1 MNKIKEF
8 FNEYGKIVSK
18 ILINH
23 IAMTVF
29 GIIVLISTSKSKALF
44 HASGV
49 LAILMY
55 MFLLYMIM
63 WELGAQNK
71 VRVEAGRIKNDKLL
85 GLKIS
90 LVANSAFILIS
101 LVEMVLWF
109 FATPDAVTGVNN
121 ACGILKIIMNYIYG
135 MYLSISSL
143 APNFGAMHLL
153 LAIPSI
159 LCCTFSYLAGL
170 SGMKCIFPDKK
181 DNKKK

>member
-1 MNKIKEF
+1 MNKLKEF

-23 IAMTVF
+23 VAMTVF
-29 GIIVLISTSKSKALF
+29 GIIVLISTSKSKLLF
-44 HASGV
+44 HVSGV

-63 WELGAQNK
+63 WELGAQDK
-71 VRVEAGRIKNDKLL
+71 VRVDAGRAKRDSLL

-90 LVANSAFILIS
+90 LVANSAFILVS

-109 FATPDAVTGVNN
+109 FTTPDAVTGVNN
-121 ACGILKIIMNYIYG
+121 ACGIIKIIMNYVYG

-153 LAIPSI
+153 LSIPAI
-159 LCCTFSYLAGL
+159 LCCTLSYLAGL
-170 SGMKCIFPDKK
+170 SGMKCIFHDNSQ
-181 DNKKK
+181 NKKK

>member
-8 FNEYGKIVSK
+8 FGEYGKIVSK
-18 ILINH
+18 ILLNH
-23 IAMTVF
+23 VAMTVF
-29 GIIVLISTSKSKALF
+29 GIIVLISTSKSKWLF
-44 HASGV
+44 HTSGV

-63 WELGAQNK
+63 WELGSQNK
-71 VRVEAGRIKNDKLL
+71 VRVDAGRLKRDRLL

-90 LVANSAFILIS
+90 LVANSVFILIA
-101 LVEMVLWF
+101 LVEFVLWF
-109 FATPDAVTGVNN
+109 FTTPDVVTGVNN
-121 ACGILKIIMNYIYG
+121 VYGTIKVIMNYIYG

-159 LCCTFSYLAGL
+159 LCCTFSYMAGL
-170 SGMKCIFPDKK
+170 AGMKCIFPDKK

>member
-8 FNEYGKIVSK
+8 FSEYGKIVSK

-29 GIIVLISTSKSKALF
+29 GIIVLISTSKSRVLF
-44 HASGV
+44 HASGA

-71 VRVEAGRIKNDKLL
+71 VRVEAGRIKKDRWL

-90 LVANSAFILIS
+90 LVANSLFILVS
-101 LVEMVLWF
+101 LVEMILWF
-109 FATPDAVTGVNN
+109 FVTPDAVTGVNN
-121 ACGILKIIMNYIYG
+121 ACGVLKIIMNYVYG

-153 LAIPSI
+153 LAIPAI
-159 LCCTFSYLAGL
+159 LCCTLSYLAGL

-181 DNKKK
+181 ENKKK